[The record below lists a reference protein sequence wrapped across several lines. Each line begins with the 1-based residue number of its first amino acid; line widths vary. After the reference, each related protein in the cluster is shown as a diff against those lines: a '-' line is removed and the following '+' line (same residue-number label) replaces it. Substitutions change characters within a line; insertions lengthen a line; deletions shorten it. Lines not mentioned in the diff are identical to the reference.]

1 PGVDIILGPEMK
13 STGEVMGIDDTFAK
27 AFAKSQLG
35 AGTFLPTE
43 GTAFISV
50 KETDKDEITA
60 VAQKLLEQGFKIIAT
75 GGTAKHLASKGLEVT
90 QVNKVLEGRPHCV
103 DAILSDE
110 VQLVVN
116 TTHGAQAISDS
127 FTIRRSALTNNVP
140 HYTTV
145 AGALAAASAI
155 EALRAGTLDVKP
167 LQDYPYR
174 TL

>member
-1 PGVDIILGPEMK
+1 MK
-13 STGEVMGIDDTFAK
+13 STGEVMGIDDTFEK

-35 AGTFLPTE
+35 ASVSLPTE

-50 KETDKDEITA
+50 KPADKDAIVD
-60 VAQKLLEQGFKIIAT
+60 VAQKLVEQGFKIIAT
-75 GGTAKHLASKGLEVT
+75 SGTADHLAAKGIEV
-90 QVNKVLEGRPHCV
+90 QKVNKVLEGHPHCV

-110 VQLVVN
+110 VQLVIK

-145 AGALAAASAI
+145 AGAHAAAGAI

-167 LQDYPYR
+167 LQDYPYQ